1 MGLKM
6 KIQFL
11 KNTIL
16 VLSLIFTT
24 QAFSQSVNPG
34 KDPNE
39 EIHTAGAASE
49 AGMSAC
55 FAGFQSSCPQCCE
68 AQKSQLRLGDNTN
81 PSKVSEGSQSNSSKD
96 GSQ

>member
-1 MGLKM
+1 M

-16 VLSLIFTT
+16 VLSLIVSA

-39 EIHTAGAASE
+39 EMHTAGAASE

-81 PSKVSEGSQSNSSKD
+81 PSKTPEGQQNTTAPQD